1 MQEPK
6 YLQILHDKDHKNAE
20 WASKMLPVL
29 IYWISVDKRPHYY
42 SELSYAVGHNTDR
55 IGKVLGIIY
64 DVFVELRKEK
74 GFEDLPSLNG
84 LIVNKNTG
92 LPSEGFFYVYP
103 EYKDLSI
110 EAKRDFADSVNAKAL
125 RYKKWDAVLK
135 ALKLAPYKPDNSADE
150 QIIRKG
156 TFSKNG
162 SEGPKH
168 KALKEFIYNHPE
180 AVGISNVKEKQME
193 RILLSGDRLDVYF
206 LLKDGTQYAVEIKS
220 EISDDAD
227 ILRGIFQ
234 CVKYESVL
242 NAEQAV
248 HGQHNPVETLL
259 VLGGKMPVN
268 KKDVALALHVD
279 FEDNVKPE

>member
-6 YLQILHDKDHKNAE
+6 YLQILQDKDHKNAE

-42 SELSYAVGHNTDR
+42 SELSDAVGHNTDR
-55 IGKVLGIIY
+55 IGKVLGLIY

-84 LIVNKNTG
+84 LIINKSTG
-92 LPSEGFFYVYP
+92 LPSDGFFYVYP
-103 EYKDLSI
+103 KYKDLSN
-110 EAKRDFADSVNAKAL
+110 EEKQDFVDSVNAKAL

-135 ALKLAPYKPDNSADE
+135 ALQLDPYKPDNTADE

-156 TFSKNG
+156 AFSKNG

-168 KALKEFIYNHPE
+168 KALKEYVYNHPE

-220 EISDDAD
+220 EISDEAD

-234 CVKYESVL
+234 CVKYESIL
-242 NAEQAV
+242 KAEQAV
-248 HGQHNPVETLL
+248 HGQHEPVETLL
-259 VLGGKMPVN
+259 VLGGTMPVN
-268 KKDVALALHVD
+268 KKDVARALHVD

>member
-6 YLQILHDKDHKNAE
+6 YLQILHAKDHKNAE

-42 SELSYAVGHNTDR
+42 SELSDAVGHNTDR

-74 GFEDLPSLNG
+74 GFEDLPFLNG
-84 LIVNKNTG
+84 LIINKSTG
-92 LPSEGFFYVYP
+92 LPSNGFYYVHPQYNN
-103 EYKDLSI
+103 LSI
-110 EAKRDFADSVNAKAL
+110 EDKQDYVDSVNAKAL

-135 ALKLAPYKPDNSADE
+135 ALKLDPYKPNNTADE
-150 QIIRKG
+150 QSIRKG
-156 TFSKNG
+156 AFSKNG

-168 KALKEFIYNHPE
+168 KALKEYIYNHPE
-180 AVGISNVKEKQME
+180 AIGISNVKEKQME

-220 EISDDAD
+220 EISDEAD

-234 CVKYESVL
+234 CVKYESIL
-242 NAEQAV
+242 KAEQAV
-248 HGQHNPVETLL
+248 HGQHEPVGTLL
-259 VLGGKMPVN
+259 VLGGTMPVN

>member
-135 ALKLAPYKPDNSADE
+135 ALKLAPYNPDNSADE

-156 TFSKNG
+156 AFSKNA

-259 VLGGKMPVN
+259 VLGGTMPVN